1 MTNDQKAQSK
11 ADTLPADVQRPQPQP
26 QPQRR
31 GRMQARMM
39 NTLNVGMRRVLGLPV
54 ATPLGKRLMLAYIVG
69 RKSGRL
75 YRQPLSY
82 VRDGDAL
89 LTPGGGRW
97 KLNLDPARPVRL
109 RIRGRDVQARPELV
123 RDPDEVVR
131 LLGVMK
137 AGNPAADRFI
147 PLPKG
152 PDGKPEPQALAQA
165 IKYGFC
171 IVRWHLEERPAAAT
185 S

>member
-1 MTNDQKAQSK
+1 
-11 ADTLPADVQRPQPQP
+11 
-26 QPQRR
+26 
-31 GRMQARMM
+31 M
-39 NTLNVGMRRVLGLPV
+39 NTINVPMRRVLGLPV

-82 VRDGDAL
+82 IRYGDVL
-89 LTPGGGRW
+89 LTPGGGKW
-97 KLNLDPARPVRL
+97 KLNLDPAKPVRL
-109 RIRGRDVQARPELV
+109 RIRGRDVQARPEVV
-123 RDPDEVVR
+123 RDQDEVVR

-137 AGNPAADRFI
+137 AANPGIDRFI

-152 PDGKPEPQALAQA
+152 PDGKPEPQALARA
-165 IKYGFC
+165 IKYGFS
-171 IVRWHLEERPAAAT
+171 IVLWHLDEQPAAK

>member
-1 MTNDQKAQSK
+1 MMTTDQKS
-11 ADTLPADVQRPQPQP
+11 DPLV
-26 QPQRR
+26 R
-31 GRMQARMM
+31 GRKQARIM
-39 NTLNVGMRRVLGLPV
+39 NTLNVPMRRVLGLPIP
-54 ATPLGKRLMLAYIVG
+54 TPLGKRLMLAYIVG

-82 VRDGDAL
+82 VREGDTL
-89 LTPGGGRW
+89 LTPGGGKW
-97 KLNLDPARPVRL
+97 KLNLDPAKPVRL

-123 RDPDEVVR
+123 RDQDEVVR

-137 AGNPAADRFI
+137 AGNPASDRFI

-171 IVRWHLEERPAAAT
+171 IVLWHLDEQPAAGN
-185 S
+185 